1 MRKMLCVV
9 LALPLVG
16 FTGCGSPPNPWDGVP
31 GRPTRVLVSFPP
43 LYCFAKQVAGPH
55 AAILCLATTVGPH
68 HYEPTSEDALK
79 ANKANLILYNG
90 LGLDDEKVKR
100 LANSSGNNNAQ
111 VLAVA
116 EKAIK
121 ESARLKIGEIHHG
134 DHVHA
139 AGPDPHVWLGLD
151 EAADMVRFICDA
163 LQKLDPAHAADF
175 QKRAD
180 AYIHKLED
188 LRRHGEYVFKDKK
201 AKIITMHESF
211 GYFAR
216 GFKLKLLDS
225 IQVQPGIEADAG
237 KLKDLVD
244 ACRKEPGRIIITT
257 EPQYPKGAAQ
267 TLENAL
273 RTRNVNVRLA
283 EVDTLETA
291 DAVALTRDPANLEA
305 DYYLDRMRKTIDNL
319 AKAMD

>member
-1 MRKMLCVV
+1 MRKV
-9 LALPLVG
+9 LWVAVALPIFG
-16 FTGCGSPPNPWDGVP
+16 FVGCGSPDDPWKDVP
-31 GRPTRVLVSFPP
+31 GGPTRVLVSFPP

-100 LANSSGNNNAQ
+100 LANSSGNGKAQ

-163 LQKLDPAHAADF
+163 LQKLDSAHAADF

-180 AYIHKLED
+180 AYIGKLQD
-188 LRRHGEYVFKDKK
+188 LRRRGQALFKDKK
-201 AKIITMHESF
+201 AKII
-211 GYFAR
+211 
-216 GFKLKLLDS
+216 
-225 IQVQPGIEADAG
+225 
-237 KLKDLVD
+237 
-244 ACRKEPGRIIITT
+244 
-257 EPQYPKGAAQ
+257 
-267 TLENAL
+267 
-273 RTRNVNVRLA
+273 
-283 EVDTLETA
+283 
-291 DAVALTRDPANLEA
+291 
-305 DYYLDRMRKTIDNL
+305 
-319 AKAMD
+319 

>member
-1 MRKMLCVV
+1 
-9 LALPLVG
+9 
-16 FTGCGSPPNPWDGVP
+16 
-31 GRPTRVLVSFPP
+31 
-43 LYCFAKQVAGPH
+43 
-55 AAILCLATTVGPH
+55 
-68 HYEPTSEDALK
+68 
-79 ANKANLILYNG
+79 
-90 LGLDDEKVKR
+90 
-100 LANSSGNNNAQ
+100 

-139 AGPDPHVWLGLD
+139 AGPDPHVWLGLE
-151 EAADMVRFICDA
+151 EAADMVRFISDT

-180 AYIHKLED
+180 AYIRKLED
-188 LRRHGEYVFKDKK
+188 LRRHGEYALKDKK

-216 GFKLKLLDS
+216 GFKLKLLDT

-244 ACRKEPGRIIITT
+244 ACQKEPGRIVITT

-267 TLENAL
+267 DLGKRPAAAWLE
-273 RTRNVNVRLA
+273 RRLA

-291 DAVALTRDPANLEA
+291 DAVALTRDPANMDA
-305 DYYLDRMRKTIDNL
+305 DTTERMPQDHR
-319 AKAMD
+319 